1 MPTRLSAEAEADRRA
16 LLARCVEEGWPV
28 TEIIA
33 THGISQQTIQKYHPG
48 YKGMDWDI
56 RNEITALKRKVYA
69 LLRSKGYM
77 KKEETL

>member
-1 MPTRLSAEAEADRRA
+1 MPTRYSAEVEEERRA

-28 TEIIA
+28 TEIID
-33 THGISQQTIQKYHPG
+33 THHFSQQTIAKLHPD
-48 YKGMDWDI
+48 YRGMDWDI